1 MILKRIW
8 FSNQSEKH
16 TIRSLCLHTRRLH
29 NNMQYANKNTTN
41 YLFRFRNS
49 QKVNE
54 ACNGILITKV
64 VQEHR
69 MKILLPLHN
78 TGFDSLQEYN
88 KKESENTG
96 EEMLCAIL
104 YLEKSDKDRFD
115 DLKKRVENNYLLN
128 KTEYPRTVTAVN
140 NILLNYQPNCNYNRN
155 PQSNRVIN
163 QLMFLQRG
171 KTGEDKGNRKEK
183 DQRPRINLDHIT
195 CDRFH
200 PKMFSSI

>member
-128 KTEYPRTVTAVN
+128 KTEYPRTVTAVQSL
-140 NILLNYQPNCNYNRN
+140 LLNYQHSYNSNRN
-155 PQSNRVIN
+155 FLSKGVSKQV
-163 QLMFLQRG
+163 MFAQCG
-171 KTGEDKGNRKEK
+171 KTGDDEGDRK
-183 DQRPRINLDHIT
+183 
-195 CDRFH
+195 
-200 PKMFSSI
+200 